1 MKFSVKNFS
10 LPRSVKYLLFIVAFF
25 LVAFTYS
32 FCGSKINSQ
41 NDKYKKT
48 AEAYGLS
55 SLYAEPKTLMTI
67 GVWQRNTKNYIDYPD
82 IASYNRFFYDVVP
95 LELKEGASVDI
106 SAEPS
111 ILPVDP
117 VIEVS
122 FDGYMRGFFNIAAR
136 NMVSFTGETDTT
148 PAFRGAGSESVRMND
163 DATFEG
169 DRKMTLRFDN
179 WCSTVMKDLS
189 YDPRYDGD
197 NVWGVKLST
206 AEHGSNFSFKEHYY
220 LERFHEAYP
229 DTPFSEEDY
238 RALRSY
244 KRVVMTNYVTIY
256 AMHPLKQ
263 DTPVATAVLEITLF
277 SGWFGMELTPK
288 QLNFVLSKCDPDC
301 SSGRITVV
309 SYEQSDTYAMQ

>member
-1 MKFSVKNFS
+1 
-10 LPRSVKYLLFIVAFF
+10 
-25 LVAFTYS
+25 
-32 FCGSKINSQ
+32 
-41 NDKYKKT
+41 
-48 AEAYGLS
+48 
-55 SLYAEPKTLMTI
+55 
-67 GVWQRNTKNYIDYPD
+67 
-82 IASYNRFFYDVVP
+82 
-95 LELKEGASVDI
+95 
-106 SAEPS
+106 
-111 ILPVDP
+111 
-117 VIEVS
+117 
-122 FDGYMRGFFNIAAR
+122 
-136 NMVSFTGETDTT
+136 MVSFTGETDTT
-148 PAFRGAGSESVRMND
+148 PAFRGEGSESVRMND

-229 DTPFSEEDY
+229 DT
-238 RALRSY
+238 
-244 KRVVMTNYVTIY
+244 
-256 AMHPLKQ
+256 
-263 DTPVATAVLEITLF
+263 LF
-277 SGWFGMELTPK
+277 SGWFGTELTQK